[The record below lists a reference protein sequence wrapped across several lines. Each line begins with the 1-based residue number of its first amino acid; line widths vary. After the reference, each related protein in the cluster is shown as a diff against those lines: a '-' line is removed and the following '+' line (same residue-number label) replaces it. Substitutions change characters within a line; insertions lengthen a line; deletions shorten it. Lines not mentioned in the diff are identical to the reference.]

1 MMKMKFLA
9 SYLRLSRLDAS
20 IHTSEKQESNSIS
33 NQRLLIKSFLFLH
46 PELLEMPYQEYV
58 DDGYTGTNTKRPAFQ
73 RLLSDVRSGKTGVII
88 VKDMSRFSREFIV
101 LGDYVEQIF
110 PLFGVRFISI
120 NDNYDS
126 MTSLSSSTETMN
138 VAIQSL
144 VYDYYS
150 KDLSKKR
157 ASSVRSRMQNGK
169 FLGPAPYGYVSNYRD
184 HQYEIDPEA
193 AQIVKVIF
201 TMAAQ
206 GIRPTAIGNYLNE
219 QKVPTPA
226 RYNQEHPELHKTG
239 GYYKTSQP
247 LWSYHTVQRILK
259 DPVYCGIL
267 ELGKSY
273 HSQPHRTG
281 QTDRTVIRIENAHDP
296 IITQELFDAACEAQ
310 KRPPGNNRK
319 KKIPVLETPLVG
331 FLTCGYC
338 GLSLRFH
345 AFSKTAYCIQS
356 RMSEAVC
363 PKERYPLND
372 LDAYILAEIK
382 TVLHKLIEERKH
394 WEWKMEMAKKQQ
406 NLSAQKIAL
415 LKKTGERLLEEKR
428 LLFETY
434 ANGALPENVFL
445 KQKQDLSSQADQNK
459 QDLSILQRQET
470 ILSNLE
476 IPPDLIQLSEAAQSH
491 LKAATLT
498 KELLRTYI
506 DTVLV
511 YGIND
516 YQIRWRK
523 SILSCISNKGD
534 LS

>member
-1 MMKMKFLA
+1 MKTTILA
-9 SYLRLSRLDAS
+9 VYLRLSKPDTDIQLN
-20 IHTSEKQESNSIS
+20 EKRESNSIS
-33 NQRLLIKSFLFLH
+33 NQRLLIKDFLSFH
-46 PELLEMPYQEYV
+46 PELSDMPYQEYV
-58 DDGYTGTNTKRPAFQ
+58 DDGYSGTNTNRPAFQ
-73 RLLSDVRSGKTGVII
+73 KLLSHARAGRISVII
-88 VKDMSRFSREFIV
+88 VKDMSRFSREYLV
-101 LGDYVEQIF
+101 LGDYVEQMF
-110 PLFGVRFISI
+110 PFLGIRFISI
-120 NDNYDS
+120 NDHYDS
-126 MTSLSSSTETMN
+126 KTSLMSSADTMN
-138 VAIQSL
+138 AALKSL

-150 KDLSKKR
+150 KDLSRKR
-157 ASSVRSRMQNGK
+157 SSSVAARMKNRK
-169 FLGPAPYGYVSNYRD
+169 FLGPAPYGYISNFQEHRYK
-184 HQYEIDPEA
+184 IDPEA

-247 LWSYHTVQRILK
+247 LWNYHTVQRILK

-273 HSQPHRTG
+273 HSQPHQTG

-310 KRPPGNNRK
+310 KRPPSNNRK

-363 PKERYPLND
+363 PKEHYPLND
-372 LDAYILAEIK
+372 LEAYILAEIK
-382 TVLHKLIEERKH
+382 IVLHKLIEARKH
-394 WEWKMEMAKKQQ
+394 WERKMEMAKKQQ

-415 LKKTGERLLEEKR
+415 LKKTEGRLLEEKR
-428 LLFETY
+428 ILFETY
-434 ANGALPENVFL
+434 ANGALAENAFL
-445 KQKQDLSSQADQNK
+445 TQKQDLSSQADQNK

-476 IPPDLIQLSEAAQSH
+476 IPADLIRLSEAAQSH
-491 LKAATLT
+491 LKVTTLT